1 MKKSQKF
8 WMAIYIVALI
18 IIGFISLPALFVIW
32 GFGSFVALG
41 VMCDAM
47 CDGNH
52 AIDRYASW
60 FYLMPLT
67 WFILLINVVL
77 AGMHELYEN
86 TIKKFNDKMDKNG

>member
-32 GFGSFVALG
+32 GFGSVVALG
-41 VMCDAM
+41 VIMD
-47 CDGNH
+47 D
-52 AIDRYASW
+52 AIDRNASW

-67 WFILLINVVL
+67 WLILLLGVVL
-77 AGMHELYEN
+77 VGMHELYEN

>member
-18 IIGFISLPALFVIW
+18 IIGFIFLPVLFVILF
-32 GFGSFVALG
+32 GGSFVALG
-41 VMCDAM
+41 VITAGED
-47 CDGNH
+47 
-52 AIDRYASW
+52 AIDRNASW

-67 WFILLINVVL
+67 WFIFLFGVVL
-77 AGMHELYEN
+77 IGLHQLYEN

>member
-18 IIGFISLPALFVIW
+18 IIGFISLPALGLIL
-32 GFGSFVALG
+32 GGGSFVALG
-41 VMCDAM
+41 VMCD
-47 CDGNH
+47 GGYV
-52 AIDRYASW
+52 IDRNASW

-67 WFILLINVVL
+67 WLIFLFGVVL
-77 AGMHELYEN
+77 IGLHQLYEN